1 MNLFFR
7 IALSVL
13 LALTASLSFA
23 QSDYKIRTNDV
34 LTIEVL
40 EDPTLNRSVQVLPD
54 GKISFPRVGTLRV
67 RGRTVDQVTNAI
79 TAAIE
84 TDFASQPNVFVSI
97 APAEIERTVRTPAPP
112 PTINIYFLGEVN
124 APGLKEMEP
133 GVTFL
138 QALSQS
144 GGLTRFAADKR
155 IQLRRTDAR
164 TNQQRVIKINY
175 RALSRGASLSRDITL
190 RDGDVI
196 LVPERRL
203 FE

>member
-1 MNLFFR
+1 MHLFFR
-7 IALSVL
+7 IALSAL
-13 LALTASLSFA
+13 LALAATLSLA
-23 QSDYKIRTNDV
+23 QSDYRIRTNDV

-40 EDPTLNRSVQVLPD
+40 EDPSLNRSVQVLPD
-54 GKISFPRVGTLRV
+54 GKISFPRAGTLGV

-84 TDFASQPNVFVSI
+84 SDFASQPNVFVSV
-97 APAEIERTVRTPAPP
+97 APAEIEEAIVEPAPD
-112 PTINIYFLGEVN
+112 PTINIYFLGEVES
-124 APGLKEMEP
+124 PGLKEMEP

-155 IQLRRTDAR
+155 IQLRRTNPR
-164 TNQQRVIKINY
+164 TKKQRVIKINY
-175 RALSRGASLSRDITL
+175 RALSRGAGLANDFPL

>member
-1 MNLFFR
+1 MLLFSR

-13 LALTASLSFA
+13 LTLVATLSFA
-23 QSDYKIRTNDV
+23 QSDYRIRTGDV

-40 EDPTLNRSVQVLPD
+40 EDPALNRSVQVLPD
-54 GKISFPRVGTLRV
+54 GKISFPRAGTLRV
-67 RGRTVDQVTNAI
+67 RGRSVDQVTAAI

-84 TDFASQPNVFVSI
+84 SDFASAPNVFVSV
-97 APAEIERTVRTPAPP
+97 APAEVERVISEPAPP
-112 PTINIYFLGEVN
+112 PTITIYFLGEVN
-124 APGLKEMEP
+124 TPGEKEMEP

-138 QALSQS
+138 QALSQA

-155 IQLRRTDAR
+155 IQLRRTNA
-164 TNQQRVIKINY
+164 TTKEQKVTKINY
-175 RALSRGASLSRDITL
+175 RALSRGAGLRRDITL
-190 RDGDVI
+190 QDGDVI